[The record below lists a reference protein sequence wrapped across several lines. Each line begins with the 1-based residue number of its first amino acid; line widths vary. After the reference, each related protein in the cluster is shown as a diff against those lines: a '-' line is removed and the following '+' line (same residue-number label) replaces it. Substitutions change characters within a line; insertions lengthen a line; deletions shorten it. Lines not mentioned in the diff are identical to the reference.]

1 MDWMG
6 TSNSIRK
13 FLFPTL
19 NKRYLTRLVF
29 LGLGCYLIFGHLLIP
44 LRIEGYSMEP
54 TYQNG
59 SFAFCW
65 RLQYLLS
72 PPQRSDIVTV
82 RFSGRRVM
90 LLKRIIALPGD
101 TVAFRE
107 GVLYRNGKLVEEAYV
122 RHRSSWNL
130 APRIVKPGYVYVV
143 GDNRGTV
150 MARHRFGQVRIDRVI
165 GGVLL

>member
-1 MDWMG
+1 MR
-6 TSNSIRK
+6 N
-13 FLFPTL
+13 FLFPSL
-19 NKRYLTRLVF
+19 NKKYLARLVF
-29 LGLGCYLIFGHLLIP
+29 LGLGCYLIFGYLLIP
-44 LRIEGYSMEP
+44 MRIQGQSMEP

-65 RLQYLLS
+65 RLQYLFT

-101 TVAFRE
+101 TVEFRE
-107 GVLYRNGKLVEEAYV
+107 GVLYRNGKVIEEPYV

-130 APRIVKPGYVYVV
+130 APRIVEQGRVYVV
-143 GDNRGTV
+143 GDNRGT
-150 MARHRFGQVRIDRVI
+150 AIERHRFGQVTIDRIV